1 MSGAAWQPI
10 LGGDLAERARIA
22 VRAIGD
28 SLAAADVDARDAAH
42 VALFW
47 AYASGLFDDAET
59 EERYAAAV
67 DRLVD
72 SIGAGF
78 SAHALFGGLAGDGF
92 VIAHVASDG
101 GDELLAMVDRALVDA
116 VAVERWD
123 APYDLVEGV
132 IGHGVYFRERL
143 EATPDARLA
152 RDGLAHVVR
161 HLAALAVETADGTT
175 WRTPMRHVPAHQQGG
190 APDGYFNC
198 GVAHGVPG
206 AIPLLAAA
214 AAQLDGKS
222 AARPGPESGPAG
234 HWSGGSGFAVAGRA
248 RALAAGATRW
258 ILAQQLDGD
267 RRNRLPSMVMTAPGA
282 PPPSPTRT
290 AWCYGDL
297 GVGAA
302 LWSAAARTGAP
313 TAAAAA
319 LVRAAADR
327 APEDCNIVDA
337 GLCHGASGMAHVL
350 NRCYQASGD
359 PALRI
364 AAIDWYARAL
374 DRREPGRG
382 IGGFLTPPP
391 GGRPGAWRAA
401 TDLLEGGTGIGLA
414 LIAAVAEC
422 EPSWD
427 RLLLCDV
434 PIAGAAAERAA

>member
-28 SLAAADVDARDAAH
+28 SLATADVGARDAAH

-101 GDELLAMVDRALVDA
+101 GDELLGMIDRALVDA

-123 APYDLVEGV
+123 APYDLVEGIV
-132 IGHGVYFRERL
+132 GLGVYFRERL

-175 WRTPMRHVPAHQQGG
+175 WRTPMRHVPAHQQDG
-190 APDGYFNC
+190 APEGYFNC

-214 AAQLDGKS
+214 AAQLDGKP
-222 AARPGPESGPAG
+222 AA
-234 HWSGGSGFAVAGRA
+234 RA

-258 ILAQQLDGD
+258 ILAQQLAGD
-267 RRNRLPSMVMTAPGA
+267 RRNRFPSMVIAGPGA
-282 PPPSPTRT
+282 PPPTPTRT

-302 LWSAAARTGAP
+302 LWGAAARAGAP
-313 TAAAAA
+313 TATAAE
-319 LVRAAADR
+319 LVRAAAAR

-350 NRCYQASGD
+350 NRCHQASGD
-359 PALRI
+359 PALRV
-364 AAIDWYARAL
+364 AAIDWYARTL

-391 GGRPGAWRAA
+391 GGRAGAWHAA

-422 EPSWD
+422 EPGWD

-434 PIAGAAAERAA
+434 PTAGSAAEQAA